1 MQNVKLIKPY
11 LNPISEKSV
20 IFELWTIERFRNQG
34 ETYKKNMR
42 KNNIL
47 CENIQKHLEII

>member
-11 LNPISEKSV
+11 LNPISQKSV

-34 ETYKKNMR
+34 EKYKKNMR

>member
-34 ETYKKNMR
+34 GKYKKNMR
-42 KNNIL
+42 KINIL